1 MDYCCLWIHGENI
14 WFSGKGQAG
23 GYGYHKT
30 SAAFQGALDSAGVKL
45 VGNPYK
51 DMKKTYKQHERQDD
65 GTYKQVEYKQDFT
78 KECSTSGCGN
88 TAVDNALKA
97 IAYELGYKNIM
108 ITRG

>member
-1 MDYCCLWIHGENI
+1 
-14 WFSGKGQAG
+14 
-23 GYGYHKT
+23 
-30 SAAFQGALDSAGVKL
+30 
-45 VGNPYK
+45 
-51 DMKKTYKQHERQDD
+51 MKKTYKQHERQDD